1 MYCIDYI
8 ANDLKKT
15 IMGMKAVTMDEEGK
29 SEEEIKYNKKRVRM
43 LTDKLELTPEK
54 LSLPFPIN
62 DGKLNQD
69 KTVDIRYHSKRLAEW
84 TTAIRY
90 MLIDCKHL
98 IALQNNIDAYE
109 QIEL

>member
-8 ANDLKKT
+8 ANDLKRN
-15 IMGMKAVTMDEEGK
+15 IMAMKAATSNEEGK
-29 SEEEIKYNKKRVRM
+29 SEEEIKYNNKRARM
-43 LTDKLELTPEK
+43 LIEKLELTQEK

-69 KTVDIRYHSKRLAEW
+69 KTVDIRYHNKRLAEW